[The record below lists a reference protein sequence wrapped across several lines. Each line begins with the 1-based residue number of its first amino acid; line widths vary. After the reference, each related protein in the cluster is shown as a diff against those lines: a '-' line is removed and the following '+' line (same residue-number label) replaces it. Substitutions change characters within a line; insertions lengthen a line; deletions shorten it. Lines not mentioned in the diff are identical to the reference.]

1 MRRTENARDTCFY
14 RRELSCY
21 LARHGRLAVPCQAG
35 AAARKG
41 GGKRRPRPAGIG
53 AARIGADLVNDSEL
67 KDLCDSILS
76 QRSLILVSNRGPVE
90 YQMTP
95 AGRPEARRGSS
106 SAVTALSSLAQSVE
120 FTWVASAMGEGDRAT
135 AKNSEGRKLQSPLP
149 GHKIN
154 LRYVVSPRRTYHKY
168 YNIFCNPL
176 LWFLHHYMWNP
187 PYNPNVDASVH
198 DAWQTGYVPVNQ
210 AFARAVVE
218 EARQGPLPPMVMG
231 HDYHLYLVPGYV
243 REEVPEAIIQ
253 HYVHVPWPTA
263 RYWQMVPR
271 YIVGQICRSL
281 CAADILGFQTPQD
294 RRSFLDTVGHF
305 LPEAEVDYNSGAV
318 SLNGRSAN
326 VKAYPIS
333 INVSE
338 VQRIANSTRALEY
351 EKRLAAMCGEHT
363 IMRIDRAEPN
373 KNIIRGFKAYE
384 LLLSRHPELQGRVK
398 FLAFLVPS
406 RTHIRQYQ
414 RYLEEINQT
423 VRQINDRFGAEDWQ
437 PITTFVENNYTQ
449 AVAGMKLYDTLLVN
463 TIIEGMNLVAK
474 EGPVVNTRDG
484 VLVLSENSGV
494 HHQLAEGTLSVAPTD
509 VEGTMGA
516 LYQAIN
522 MPPEDRKRRA
532 AQLTSAVCS
541 ADNTH
546 WIARQL
552 RDMADCTSG

>member
-1 MRRTENARDTCFY
+1 MNEADA
-14 RRELSCY
+14 EL
-21 LARHGRLAVPCQAG
+21 Q
-35 AAARKG
+35 
-41 GGKRRPRPAGIG
+41 
-53 AARIGADLVNDSEL
+53 E
-67 KDLCDSILS
+67 LCDSILS
-76 QRSLILVSNRGPVE
+76 QRSLILASNRGPVE

-106 SAVTALSSLAQSVE
+106 GAVTALSSLAQSVE
-120 FTWVASAMGEGDRAT
+120 FTWVASAMGEGDRAV
-135 AKNSEGRKLQSPLP
+135 AKSSEGRKLPSPLP

-168 YNIFCNPL
+168 YNILCNPL

-210 AFARAVVE
+210 AFAQGVVE

-243 REEVPEAIIQ
+243 REEVPQAIIQ
-253 HYVHVPWPTA
+253 HFVHVPWPAA
-263 RYWQMVPR
+263 RYWQMIPS

-281 CAADILGFQTPQD
+281 CAADLLGFQTPQD
-294 RRSFLDTVGHF
+294 SGSFLDTVAHF
-305 LPEAEVDYNSGAV
+305 LPEAEVDYNRGAIN
-318 SLNGRSAN
+318 LQGRSAS

-333 INVSE
+333 INVAE

-351 EKRLAAMCGEHT
+351 EKRLETICGEHT

-373 KNIIRGFKAYE
+373 KNIIRGFRAYE

-423 VRQINDRFGAEDWQ
+423 VRQINDRFGNDEWQ

-449 AVAGMKLYDTLLVN
+449 AIAGMKLYDTLLVN
-463 TIIEGMNLVAK
+463 TIIEGMNLVSK
-474 EGPVVNTRDG
+474 EGPVVNTKNG

-494 HHQLAEGTLSVAPTD
+494 HHQLGKGALSVAPTD
-509 VEGTMGA
+509 VEGTMDA
-516 LYQAIN
+516 LHQAIT
-522 MPPEDRKRRA
+522 MPVEDRKLRA
-532 AQLTSAVCS
+532 AKLVSAVCKE
-541 ADNTH
+541 DNNH
-546 WIARQL
+546 WTARQL
-552 RDMADCTSG
+552 RDIANCASG

>member
-1 MRRTENARDTCFY
+1 M
-14 RRELSCY
+14 
-21 LARHGRLAVPCQAG
+21 
-35 AAARKG
+35 
-41 GGKRRPRPAGIG
+41 
-53 AARIGADLVNDSEL
+53 GADLVNDAEL
-67 KDLCDSILS
+67 QGLCNSILS
-76 QRSLILVSNRGPVE
+76 QRSLIVASNRGPVE

-106 SAVTALSSLAQSVE
+106 GAVTALSSLAQSVE

-210 AFARAVVE
+210 AFAQAVVE

-243 REEVPEAIIQ
+243 RAEVPEAIIQ
-253 HYVHVPWPTA
+253 HYVHVPWPAA
-263 RYWQMVPR
+263 RYWQMIPS
-271 YIVGQICRSL
+271 YIIRQICRSL
-281 CAADILGFQTPQD
+281 CAADLLGFQTPQD
-294 RRSFLDTVGHF
+294 CGSFLDTVAHF
-305 LPEAEVDYNSGAV
+305 VPEAEVDYNRRAV
-318 SLNGRSAN
+318 CLQGRSAYVN
-326 VKAYPIS
+326 AYPIS
-333 INVSE
+333 INVAE

-351 EKRLAAMCGEHT
+351 EKRLETICGEHT

-373 KNIIRGFKAYE
+373 KNIIRGFRAYE
-384 LLLSRHPELQGRVK
+384 LLLSRHSELQGRVK

-423 VRQINDRFGAEDWQ
+423 VRQINDRLGNEEWE

-494 HHQLAEGTLSVAPTD
+494 HHQLGEGALSIAPTD
-509 VEGTMGA
+509 VEGTMEA
-516 LYQAIN
+516 LYQAIT
-522 MPPEDRKRRA
+522 MSAADRKRHSSH
-532 AQLTSAVCS
+532 LLSAVCREDN
-541 ADNTH
+541 AD
-546 WIARQL
+546 WIRRQL
-552 RDMADCTSG
+552 RDIASCAGE

>member
-1 MRRTENARDTCFY
+1 MGVSPY
-14 RRELSCY
+14 
-21 LARHGRLAVPCQAG
+21 QAAQMG
-35 AAARKG
+35 AG
-41 GGKRRPRPAGIG
+41 
-53 AARIGADLVNDSEL
+53 LVNDADSEL
-67 KDLCDSILS
+67 RELCDSILS
-76 QRSLILVSNRGPVE
+76 QRSLIVASNRGPVE

-106 SAVTALSSLAQSVE
+106 GAVTALSSLAQSKE
-120 FTWVASAMGEGDRAT
+120 FTWVASAMGEGDRT
-135 AKNSEGRKLQSPLP
+135 VAKGSEGRKLPSPLP

-198 DAWQTGYVPVNQ
+198 DAWQTGYIPVNQ
-210 AFARAVVE
+210 AFAQAVVE
-218 EARQGPLPPMVMG
+218 EARQGPLPPIVMG
-231 HDYHLYLVPGYV
+231 HDYHLYLAPGYV

-253 HYVHVPWPTA
+253 HYVHVPWPAA
-263 RYWQMVPR
+263 RYWQMIPS
-271 YIVGQICRSL
+271 YIVRQICRSL
-281 CAADILGFQTPQD
+281 CAADLLGFQTPQD
-294 RRSFLDTVGHF
+294 CGSFLDTVEHF
-305 LPEAEVDYNSGAV
+305 LPEADVDYNRGAV
-318 SLNGRSAN
+318 SLQGRSAG

-333 INVSE
+333 INVAE

-351 EKRLAAMCGEHT
+351 EKRLATLCGEHT
-363 IMRIDRAEPN
+363 VMRIDRAEPN

-384 LLLSRHPELQGRVK
+384 LLLSRHPELQERVN

-423 VRQINDRFGAEDWQ
+423 VRQINDRFGSEEWQ
-437 PITTFVENNYTQ
+437 PITTFIENNYTQ

-474 EGPVVNTRDG
+474 EGPVVNTRNG

-494 HHQLAEGTLSVAPTD
+494 HHQLGEGALSVAPTD
-509 VEGTMGA
+509 VEGTMDA
-516 LYQAIN
+516 LYQSIT
-522 MPPEDRKRRA
+522 MPLEDRKRRV
-532 AQLTSAVCS
+532 AQLTSAVCN

-546 WIARQL
+546 WITRQL
-552 RDMADCTSG
+552 RDIANCASG